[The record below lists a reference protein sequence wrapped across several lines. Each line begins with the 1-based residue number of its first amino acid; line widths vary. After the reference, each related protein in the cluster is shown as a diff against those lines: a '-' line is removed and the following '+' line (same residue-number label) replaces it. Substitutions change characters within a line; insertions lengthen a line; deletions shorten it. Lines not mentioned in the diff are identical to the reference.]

1 MSFIVPPGM
10 VKRIMRPAY
19 HNLFQKDLSTGPAFE
34 RTGLSTMRTA
44 TPIVVEVGGRLFSI
58 PSNTAVQMPALT
70 AGVDYFLYPCADE
83 VLRLDANASAP
94 TGFDAT
100 NSRRIGGVHCGP
112 GAMATGINLGGD
124 ATPQLLAHTIWDEKW
139 RPACP
144 DMRGM
149 GYVGGATG
157 WVDLY
162 LLGTNWIVDGTSR
175 MGATIADGSS
185 PPKKP
190 LNRGGNGSTSYTSLT
205 QFEASEVMRC
215 VGKTLLDKDD
225 FADAAFGVKEAVSRG
240 NDPITTGL
248 STTNAG
254 SSKLDYELT
263 SMYMYQAAGVQWIWG
278 RDVLTKVGGADYAAA
293 TAFSWKANTG
303 GRGSLYT
310 EGAEGLAA
318 ALFGGDWASG
328 SPCGSRASFWSYVP
342 WNSSYSVG
350 ARGRCDHLSH
360 V

>member
-1 MSFIVPPGM
+1 MAIVAGKYFPSHAVLHKADPWSPFIGLSGGELYAKADTFVG
-10 VKRIMRPAY
+10 
-19 HNLFQKDLSTGPAFE
+19 HNNYIFKYDTNTTIALPTLAAGDDGFVWIDPNGNPFLDLSA
-34 RTGLSTMRTA
+34 TA
-44 TPIVVEVGGRLFSI
+44 PI
-58 PSNTAVQMPALT
+58 
-70 AGVDYFLYPCADE
+70 
-83 VLRLDANASAP
+83 
-94 TGFDAT
+94 GFAMGEC
-100 NSRRIGGVHCGP
+100 RRIGGVHYGP
-112 GAMATGINLGGD
+112 GAMSAGYNLGGN
-124 ATPQLLAHTIWDEKW
+124 ATPQLLAHTIWDEGW

-162 LLGTNWIVDGTSR
+162 LLGTNWIADGTSR

-190 LNRGGNGSTSYTSLT
+190 LDRGGDGSISYASLT
-205 QFEASEVMRC
+205 WFEASEIMRS
-215 VGKTLLDKDD
+215 VGKTLLSYDD
-225 FADAAFGVKEAVSRG
+225 FCDAAFGVKEAVARG
-240 NDPITTGL
+240 DDPVTTGL

-254 SSKLDYELT
+254 SSRLDHELT

-278 RDVLTKVGGADYAAA
+278 RNFLTKVGGADYAAA

-310 EGAEGLAA
+310 EGAEGIAA
-318 ALFGGDWASG
+318 ALFGGDWGYG
-328 SPCGSRASFWSYVP
+328 SVCGSRAANWGSVP
-342 WNSSYSVG
+342 WNSGIAIG
-350 ARGRCDHLSH
+350 ARGRCDHLLH